1 MGVLNYNVSDGS
13 PPYNIQLYGP
23 SGLVF
28 NLTNRNGSGNYTPN
42 LNGTYYLVIED
53 QAGCFADTVFYQVDF
68 ISTLENY
75 IFNDLKIYP
84 NPTNDYL
91 NIEFNN
97 YSSQNISITFENILG
112 QEIIRYNIKEGS
124 QEFSQQFNISE
135 FSKGVYYVKLISN
148 NLKLLRL

>member
-23 SGLVF
+23 NGLVF
-28 NLTNRNGSGNYTPN
+28 NLTNHNGSGNYTPN

-97 YSSQNISITFENILG
+97 YNSQNISITFENILG
-112 QEIIRYNIKEGS
+112 QEIIRYNI
-124 QEFSQQFNISE
+124 NIRKSRI
-135 FSKGVYYVKLISN
+135 F
-148 NLKLLRL
+148 